1 MRRENIILPLRRDMP
16 RLQRLHQAVE
26 RLAGLCSWR
35 CPIAAFL
42 LILSAHVFSTP
53 TWWQMIC
60 DVLVAI
66 LIALLFCSYGFT
78 IALGAVLVER
88 PHRRFESVG
97 RLLGVFGGVVLAAL
111 GVIGAWALVRS
122 AIIGL

>member
-1 MRRENIILPLRRDMP
+1 MRHENIILPLRRDIP
-16 RLQRLHQAVE
+16 RLLRLHQAVE

-42 LILSAHVFSTP
+42 LIMSAHVFSTP

-60 DVLVAI
+60 DILVAI
-66 LIALLFCSYGFT
+66 LMALLFCSYGFS
-78 IALGAVLVER
+78 IAVGAVLVER
-88 PHRRFESVG
+88 PHRRFESTG
-97 RLLGVFGGVVLAAL
+97 RLLGVLGGVVFAAL